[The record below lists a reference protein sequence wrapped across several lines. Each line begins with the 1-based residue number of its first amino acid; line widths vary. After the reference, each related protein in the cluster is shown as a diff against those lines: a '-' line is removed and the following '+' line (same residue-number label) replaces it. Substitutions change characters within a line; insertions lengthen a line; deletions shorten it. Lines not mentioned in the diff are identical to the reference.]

1 MPKYKYKICICEYK
15 RIASY
20 ACGVVV
26 GEGACEAKVLGP
38 NPDPNRSLDQIWMD
52 VPNRYSGF
60 AEPLG
65 TTNCFSYFYNF

>member
-1 MPKYKYKICICEYK
+1 
-15 RIASY
+15 
-20 ACGVVV
+20 VV